1 LDERSTVENKVI
13 ERNLIFK
20 HLTRRHTLTIS
31 IINFVK
37 LDRDILLSKKKNTVD
52 TIVIP

>member
-1 LDERSTVENKVI
+1 LDERSTVEKKVI

-20 HLTRRHTLTIS
+20 HLTRRHTVTIS
-31 IINFVK
+31 II
-37 LDRDILLSKKKNTVD
+37 LSNWVDTFYQKKKNTVD